1 MMSDAIPEGAIPL
14 RIYFHCGWAIVV
26 TPDFESERIEGGE
39 TLRMYG
45 PGERREIFLSS
56 MILKP
61 HDGKPF
67 RTKDVLALFPPTD
80 MGGLRYQDDDDDF
93 AGSALWFFGDDD
105 LTGAAWVLMA
115 MVVSEEAQ
123 KIARCTIVCTDEA
136 DLGWAL
142 ETWRGIRR
150 ETPELA
156 ALKGTTTIIREI

>member
-1 MMSDAIPEGAIPL
+1 MNDVMPATAIPM

-26 TPDFESERIEGGE
+26 TPDFECEQIEGGE
-39 TLRMYG
+39 TLRIYG

-67 RTKDVLALFPPTD
+67 KTRDVLELFPPTD
-80 MGGLRYQDDDDDF
+80 MGGLRYQDDDGEL

-105 LTGAAWVLMA
+105 MTGPAWVLMG
-115 MVVSEEAQ
+115 MVISEEAQ
-123 KIARCTIVCTDEA
+123 KIARCTIVCTDQA
-136 DLGWAL
+136 DHGWAL
-142 ETWRGIRR
+142 DTWRSVRR

-156 ALKGTTTIIREI
+156 ALKGKTVIVHEI